1 MLSVLIRKE
10 ITAHLLSLRFTVNL
24 LLFVALVIGSVQMMA
39 ANYQKQLSGYAE
51 ANERQRAALKEA
63 SDFRGLM
70 SSGIMSE
77 KRPNPMSVF
86 SMGLEK
92 EMARSV
98 TVSLFRGVELGGSKY
113 ANPLFFLYPS
123 PDLVYVVNIVI
134 SLLAILLAFDAVCGE
149 REDQTLWLILS
160 NAVPRDLVLIAKWIA
175 GVLVLTVAF
184 AVAWCAGWVVAYF
197 SASLTLDGDQWLG
210 LISIL
215 GVSMVYISTF
225 VTLGLLVS
233 TMTDRSSTSLM
244 IAFFAWVVL
253 VLIVPNVVPILARQ
267 MIPAPSAGVI
277 AGQQEAI
284 RREEWRGVRQARR
297 NAQTEEARQ
306 EIWDQTSRRIQER
319 SEAIMR
325 DYTRRVDQQVTLAA
339 WLSRISPSSNYMYAA
354 TDLAG
359 TGIEDFR
366 ALRERI
372 ERFQRDLTQRIVA
385 IRRER
390 SQRAAQVKDQ
400 AERREIRD
408 APIDPRALPEFQM
421 EQAGFAV
428 RLHRAMLD
436 ILILMVMN
444 LLFFL
449 GAYMRFLRYKMA

>member
-1 MLSVLIRKE
+1 MLGVLIRKE
-10 ITAHLLSLRFTVNL
+10 IAAHILSLRFTVNL
-24 LLFVALVIGSVQMMA
+24 LLFVVLVIGSVQMMA
-39 ANYQKQLSGYAE
+39 SNYQKQLDSYAE
-51 ANERQRAALKEA
+51 AKERQRAALKEA
-63 SDFRGLM
+63 SDFRDVM
-70 SSGIMSE
+70 FSGITSD

-134 SLLAILLAFDAVCGE
+134 SLLAILLAFDAISGE
-149 REDQTLWLILS
+149 REDQTLRLILS
-160 NAVPRDLVLIAKWIA
+160 NAVPRDLVLIGKWIA
-175 GVLVLTVAF
+175 GVLVLAVAF
-184 AVAWCAGWVVAYF
+184 GIAWCAGWVVAYF
-197 SASLTLDGDQWLG
+197 SVPLELDGGQWLA

-215 GVSMVYISTF
+215 GVSLLYISTF
-225 VTLGLLVS
+225 FTVGLLVS
-233 TMTDRSSTSLM
+233 TMTQRSSTSLM

-277 AGQQEAI
+277 AGQQDAI
-284 RREEWRGVRQARR
+284 RREESRAAWQARR
-297 NAQTEEARQ
+297 KAETEEQRQ
-306 EIWDQTSRRIQER
+306 DIWDQARQRIQKR
-319 SEAIMR
+319 SDAVMKT
-325 DYTRRVDQQVTLAA
+325 YTRRVDQQVTLAGV
-339 WLSRISPSSNYMYAA
+339 LSRISPSSNYMYAA

-372 ERFQRDLTQRIVA
+372 ERFQRDLTQRLLE
-385 IRRER
+385 IRKER
-390 SQRAAQVKDQ
+390 SQRAATIQDP
-400 AERREIRD
+400 AERREVRD
-408 APIDPRALPEFQM
+408 APIDPRDLPVFRA

-436 ILILMVMN
+436 IAILAIMN
-444 LLFFL
+444 GLFFL
-449 GAYMRFLRYKMA
+449 GSYVRFLRYNVA